1 MNASNDIK
9 ERVDRF
15 VEEILDLIRRLQE
28 EHRATALRTVT
39 AMLTDLRRP
48 AARVS
53 SERRQKRRN
62 GTAHPEKSVAA
73 PVVAPVTGTKPGA
86 LSRASSTSTPAAS
99 ATKTSAPTSVAE
111 PITAETVTET
121 GASTSDRE
129 AVVLETARC
138 LVRGTAAE
146 IATRSGLPNGSVY
159 VALRALV
166 ARGRVARAET
176 ARGIEYSLV
185 SAGDIRPFKRVK
197 VATSTSPA
205 EMERTADAALAE

>member
-15 VEEILDLIRRLQE
+15 VEEILDLIRRIQE

-39 AMLTDLRRP
+39 AMLADLRRP
-48 AARVS
+48 AARPS

-62 GTAHPEKSVAA
+62 GTAPPEKSVAT
-73 PVVAPVTGTKPGA
+73 PVARTKPSP
-86 LSRASSTSTPAAS
+86 LSRAPRASTLATS
-99 ATKTSAPTSVAE
+99 ATKPSAPTSVTE
-111 PITAETVTET
+111 PIMAETMTE
-121 GASTSDRE
+121 AVVSTSDRE

-146 IATRSGLPNGSVY
+146 IAARSGLPNGSVY

-185 SAGDIRPFKRVK
+185 SSGEIRPFKRVK
-197 VATSTSPA
+197 AATPTSPA
-205 EMERTADAALAE
+205 ELERADAAALAE